1 MGITIRSRVARL
13 PMVLRGEAAN
23 GSCDIPAAHRLV
35 CAELLAQAAGPG
47 LLKRQVDCADAT
59 EMLKV
64 PVASVAPRGNSF
76 EPQIRDLLSSA
87 ATADGGFGLRG
98 RACTQGQYDGPGVGP
113 SIFARVSASMEK
125 SSVSRLSRDTLS
137 VT

>member
-64 PVASVAPRGNSF
+64 PVASVAPKGNSF
-76 EPQIRDLLSSA
+76 EPQIE
-87 ATADGGFGLRG
+87 TFCLR
-98 RACTQGQYDGPGVGP
+98 RQLRMAVLVGP